1 MKEIEQNNKIEEPL
15 RQLSIALA
23 KTDNPELIRDFL
35 VSILT
40 PKEVDEVAKRWALVL
55 NIYEGKSQ
63 RKIAEELG
71 LSLCKITRGSK
82 QLKIEN
88 SPFKKMVEKW
98 LKISASDAKTDKN

>member
-1 MKEIEQNNKIEEPL
+1 MEETKQNNRIEEPL

-23 KTDNPELIRDFL
+23 KTDDPELIRDFL
-35 VSILT
+35 SGILT
-40 PKEVDEVAKRWALVL
+40 AKEVDEVAKRWALVI

-88 SPFKKMVEKW
+88 SPFKKMVERW
-98 LKISASDAKTDKN
+98 LEISASDSKTDKS